1 MSRAFLRKT
10 AIGLAIAVASTLVSG
25 ALYQLAFFRT
35 MEMKTYD
42 LRFQL
47 LAVPVKADPSIVLVE
62 IDDFSLDRMAQE
74 GVGRFPWPRDIYG
87 DLIDYLARGK
97 PRVVAFDL
105 LFLEQDKTVVAPG
118 QQEQYSGQE
127 ADQRLVKSTQNF
139 GRVVHSLEVNDTF
152 ESESP
157 PPGTASYRVDSSVPE
172 YDSIKAP
179 FPSLASAS
187 RMLGHTRVGLEP
199 DGPVRYAVPFVRK
212 RKGESVYP
220 SLPLATAMVALGL
233 EPSDVRVD
241 AAGLHVG
248 TRVAPL
254 VGRSRVNIDRIW
266 TREMLLNYMGGAFR
280 DELRIRT
287 RGTYRR
293 YSFWDLFLSE
303 LQLQEGKK
311 PMLDPA
317 LFQDKIVLVGT
328 TGAGLH
334 DLFQT
339 PFGAQGKMPGMQIH
353 ATVIDNILNN
363 SYMRPAHWT
372 AEVAL
377 LIVSA
382 LVVGLLGVYLGFWW
396 SLAAAVGVLLGDGAI
411 AAGLFRNGVWI
422 PCVPAVTGV
431 FIAQFSGV
439 AYKYF
444 VEDREKRKVRGLF
457 SRYVSPAVVKE
468 LIEDPSRARLGGQRR
483 EMTVLFSDIRG
494 FTTFSEAGQPE
505 DVIRQLN
512 EYFGRMVALLFEHR
526 GTLDKFVGDMIMALF
541 NAPTDDPAHPDQA
554 VKMALDMMKELEVL
568 NRRWTSEGRPNFD
581 IGIGINTGEM
591 IVGNVG
597 SENTLSYTVIGDN
610 VNLGSRLESLNKEY
624 GSHIIISEATLKQLK
639 GQYFIHSLGD
649 VKVKGKTKA
658 VQIFEVCRSEEE
670 LQSRESKGAGR

>member
-10 AIGLAIAVASTLVSG
+10 AIGLGIAVAATLVAG
-25 ALYQLAFFRT
+25 ALYQIPFFRT

-42 LRFQL
+42 LRFQFL
-47 LAVPVKADPSIVLVE
+47 ADPSEADRGIVLVE
-62 IDDFSLDRMAQE
+62 VDDFSLDRMSQA
-74 GVGRFPWPRDIYG
+74 GLGRFPWPRDIYA
-87 DLIDYLARGK
+87 DLLDYLARGK
-97 PRVVAFDL
+97 PRVVMFDL
-105 LFLEQDKTVVAPG
+105 LFLEEDRATVG
-118 QQEQYSGQE
+118 SGQPDQITGKE
-127 ADQRLVKSTQNF
+127 ADQRLVEVTRSL
-139 GRVVHSLEVNDTF
+139 GRVVHALEVNDTF
-152 ESESP
+152 VSP
-157 PPGTASYRVDSSVPE
+157 APPAASYHLDDSVPK
-172 YDSIKAP
+172 YKSVKAP
-179 FPSLASAS
+179 FPVLASAS
-187 RMLGHTRVGLEP
+187 RMLGHTRVDLEV
-199 DGPVRYAVPFVRK
+199 DGVVRYAIPFVRK
-212 RKGESVYP
+212 DNAAYP
-220 SLPLATAMVALGL
+220 SLPLATVMAALDL
-233 EPSDVRVD
+233 TPSDVRLD
-241 AAGLHVG
+241 GQGLHVG
-248 TRVAPL
+248 TRVVPL
-254 VGRSRVNIDRIW
+254 VGRSKVNIDRIW
-266 TREMLLNYMGGAFR
+266 TREMLLNYKGGVFR
-280 DELRIRT
+280 HERRDIDDS
-287 RGTYRR
+287 TYPR
-293 YSFWDLFLSE
+293 YSLWQLFYSE
-303 LQLQEGKK
+303 MQLREGEK
-311 PMLDPA
+311 PEKDPA
-317 LFQDKIVLVGT
+317 LFRDKIVLVGT
-328 TGAGLH
+328 SAAGLH

-377 LIVSA
+377 LFVSA
-382 LVVGLLGVYLGFWW
+382 LVVGLLGVFLGFWW

-411 AAGLFRNGVWI
+411 GTGLFRSGVWI

-512 EYFGRMVALLFEHR
+512 EYFARMVALLFEHR

-541 NAPTDDPAHPDQA
+541 NAPTDDPDHPDQA
-554 VKMALDMMKELEVL
+554 VKMALDMMKELQVL
-568 NRRWTSEGRPNFD
+568 NQRWTSEGRPNFD

-624 GSHIIISEATLKQLK
+624 ESHIIISEATRKQLK
-639 GQYFIHSLGD
+639 GQYFIRSLGD

-670 LQSRESKGAGR
+670 LLSREQKSPVAGR